1 MFDIII
7 PTYKIRP
14 DLIKRCLDSID
25 DQVFKKHKV
34 YLVDG
39 TPSDWE
45 HFKEFRSVVD
55 SHAVVYLRQ
64 TGKGVSQARNQA
76 VSQGSNPYVAFLDG
90 DDYWYPEHLDEL
102 AKAIDNTDD
111 QYVIWWNPMDTTVV
125 LTTPKNTFTSNKLCN
140 YFANHQDWHPR
151 YHGLFITTHPV
162 FPSSVAVSRTRFNDV
177 NGFPEDLFAG
187 EDVILWH
194 KMLGDSRKNNNIF
207 LSYQTDFVGA
217 YHDLQ
222 DDTYGGDTGFFN
234 KGQHPLKD
242 IYGDDAEKV
251 FQENLASRSK
261 YFTLGDKPEDI
272 DQQLW
277 DQIKS
282 AKLYEGWLV

>member
-76 VSQGSNPYVAFLDG
+76 VSQGSNPYLAFLDG
-90 DDYWYPEHLDEL
+90 DD
-102 AKAIDNTDD
+102 
-111 QYVIWWNPMDTTVV
+111 
-125 LTTPKNTFTSNKLCN
+125 F
-140 YFANHQDWHPR
+140 
-151 YHGLFITTHPV
+151 
-162 FPSSVAVSRTRFNDV
+162 
-177 NGFPEDLFAG
+177 
-187 EDVILWH
+187 
-194 KMLGDSRKNNNIF
+194 
-207 LSYQTDFVGA
+207 
-217 YHDLQ
+217 
-222 DDTYGGDTGFFN
+222 
-234 KGQHPLKD
+234 
-242 IYGDDAEKV
+242 
-251 FQENLASRSK
+251 
-261 YFTLGDKPEDI
+261 
-272 DQQLW
+272 
-277 DQIKS
+277 
-282 AKLYEGWLV
+282 